1 MVKRISREELESVS
15 YTYLEEHFTRKL
27 MYDLQ
32 NNKINEDEFRRI
44 SRALSEIAC
53 YLDYNKIG
61 CLSHD

>member
-32 NNKINEDEFRRI
+32 NYKINVDEFRRI
-44 SRALSEIAC
+44 SRMLSEIAC
-53 YLDYNKIG
+53 YLDYNKG